1 MATEERT
8 MIDPNSPLS
17 LTEKAVFGSNAKR
30 HAAGFV
36 IEVGSGALSEAAQL
50 ENHIRMIARTE
61 GTSAA
66 NALLR
71 QFGYP
76 IPEEVAAA
84 KAEAERKRV
93 EREKAAYAALAEKEA
108 AEVAAKVEGE
118 NVQEAAGPL
127 LSKNLH

>member
-1 MATEERT
+1 
-8 MIDPNSPLS
+8 MIDPLS
-17 LTEKAVFGSNAKR
+17 IIEQFVFGVDAVR
-30 HAAGFV
+30 HPAGFV
-36 IEVGSGALSEAAQL
+36 VEQGSGALPVQQQL
-50 ENHIRMIARTE
+50 ENHIRIIAETKGRD
-61 GTSAA
+61 AA